1 MKKKIK
7 LRFARARQPD
17 QIEQRLE
24 QILEAAMVLFWE
36 KGLENVTLTDIG
48 NKAGTAKS
56 NLYRYF
62 ESREH
67 IYLVTLQKV
76 AADWE
81 KKVRT
86 QLQELAGKGTVSK
99 VADVITDSFIQAK
112 PYSGLITV
120 INTVLEKN
128 LSPKLVAN
136 FRSAFLERRKRLSAD
151 LAAALPGATAEAIFP
166 LTLHIFTHVAGLWPL
181 CHPSP
186 SSQKM
191 LEEPEFA
198 HLNLNFK
205 VEMSNFLRVLL
216 KGF

>member
-1 MKKKIK
+1 MKKG
-7 LRFARARQPD
+7 D
-17 QIEQRLE
+17 
-24 QILEAAMVLFWE
+24 
-36 KGLENVTLTDIG
+36 G
-48 NKAGTAKS
+48 
-56 NLYRYF
+56 
-62 ESREH
+62 
-67 IYLVTLQKV
+67 
-76 AADWE
+76 DWE
-81 KKVRT
+81 KKIGEE
-86 QLQELAGKGTVSK
+86 LKELAGKGTVSK
-99 VADVITDSFIQAK
+99 VADVITDSFIQARS
-112 PYSGLITV
+112 YSGLITV

-136 FRSAFLERRKRLSAD
+136 FRSAFLERRKRFSAD
-151 LAAALPGATAEAIFP
+151 LAVALPGATVEAIFP

-205 VEMSNFLRVLL
+205 VEMSKFLRVLL